1 MIIDL
6 DADYTKKAPTEVLKD
21 AVKVAPVVDLD
32 EITPDPISQL
42 SDDAY
47 QPTKVTLGDK
57 QHAQIRDIE
66 EKETYVRYQR
76 AIAHQQ
82 YRKLLG
88 PDLLPRKGVRDD
100 DFLEIYNQIDSYT
113 DDLKN
118 LYIKKQQIEKFGE
131 LRPQK
136 VLTNDDLAKI
146 SALKHKRSRVNDNLY
161 KARKAKTIAETKGSS
176 IKVQNMV
183 LKIQQLEL
191 EYMDI
196 QNQLKRLENAD

>member
-6 DADYTKKAPTEVLKD
+6 NADYSKKPEKEVIDK
-21 AVKVAPVVDLD
+21 PVLVSRDVDLE
-32 EITPDPISQL
+32 EIAADHQEVREEKPF
-42 SDDAY
+42 
-47 QPTKVTLGDK
+47 KVNLDDK
-57 QHAQIRDIE
+57 QKLLIRDIE
-66 EKETYVRYQR
+66 EKENYIRYQR

-88 PDLLPRKGVRDD
+88 PDLLPKKGVTDD
-100 DFLEIYNQIDSYT
+100 DFLVIYEQIDSYT

-146 SALKHKRSRVNDNLY
+146 SALKHQRSRVNDRLY
-161 KARKAKTIAETKGSS
+161 KARQSQKVAEVKGSGL
-176 IKVQNMV
+176 KLQNCI

-191 EYMDI
+191 EYLDI
-196 QNQLKRLENAD
+196 QNQLKKLENAD

>member
-6 DADYTKKAPTEVLKD
+6 DADYSKQEKTEIIENTIVD
-21 AVKVAPVVDLD
+21 VKVNDAP
-32 EITPDPISQL
+32 ITEKPADTTK
-42 SDDAY
+42 
-47 QPTKVTLGDK
+47 PTQEVTLDDK
-57 QHAQIRDIE
+57 QQAMIRDIE
-66 EKETYVRYQR
+66 EKENYIRYQR

-88 PDLLPRKGVRDD
+88 PDLRPAKGVTDD
-100 DFLEIYNQIDSYT
+100 DFLVIYEQIDSYT

-136 VLTNDDLAKI
+136 VLSNEDLARI

-161 KARKAKTIAETKGSS
+161 KARKAQKVAEAKGAQV
-176 IKVQNMV
+176 KLQNTV

-196 QNQLKRLENAD
+196 QNQLKKLENAV